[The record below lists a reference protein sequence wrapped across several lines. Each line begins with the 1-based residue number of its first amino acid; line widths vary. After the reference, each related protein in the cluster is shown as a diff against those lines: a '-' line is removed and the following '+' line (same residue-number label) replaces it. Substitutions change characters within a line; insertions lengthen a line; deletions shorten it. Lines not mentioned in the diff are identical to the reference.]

1 MSNFIVTTT
10 EKWNPCYQLM
20 TVEAFKEM
28 CIFHWGECPKLEDAG
43 DLYDTVEEALA
54 EHPNA
59 EDWT

>member
-1 MSNFIVTTT
+1 M
-10 EKWNPCYQLM
+10 
-20 TVEAFKEM
+20 AFKEM
-28 CIFHWGECPKLEDAG
+28 CIDTWGECPKLEDAG